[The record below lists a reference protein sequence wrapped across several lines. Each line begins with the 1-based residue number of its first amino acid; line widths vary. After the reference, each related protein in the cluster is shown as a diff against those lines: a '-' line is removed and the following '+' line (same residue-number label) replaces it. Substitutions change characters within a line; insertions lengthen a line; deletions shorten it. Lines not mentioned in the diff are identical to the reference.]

1 MKYSFIVTLIVYA
14 VAIIIIM
21 IYNGINATLSNE
33 SLNTLSF
40 SYKELILLFLI
51 IALVINIVGNLLITT
66 VNDKNDNDENS
77 NQNNA
82 NYKTM

>member
-1 MKYSFIVTLIVYA
+1 
-14 VAIIIIM
+14 M